1 MRLSLV
7 QKQSIG
13 VAIAILMGLMAWDIW
28 QTREELV
35 QLRHTLK
42 EQRYGA
48 PVITAAPVDCPV
60 NTVGNT
66 TTAQD
71 PPSPSKATL
80 TFVPPVAQIA
90 RDSNQAVAPIV
101 VLPGAD
107 FGEAIK
113 LMQREQDRTQ
123 PKGSAGMSPFGPAQ

>member
-1 MRLSLV
+1 MA
-7 QKQSIG
+7 QKQFFG

-28 QTREELV
+28 QTREELG
-35 QLRHTLK
+35 QLRHTLN
-42 EQRYGA
+42 EQRSSA
-48 PVITAAPVDCPV
+48 PVTTVAPVDCPV
-60 NTVGNT
+60 NTAGTT

-71 PPSPSKATL
+71 PQFPPKATL
-80 TFVPPVAQIA
+80 TFVPPVAQVA
-90 RDSNQAVAPIV
+90 RDSSQVVAPIV

-123 PKGSAGMSPFGPAQ
+123 PKGSAGMSPFGTAQ

>member
-1 MRLSLV
+1 MA
-7 QKQSIG
+7 QKQFFG

-28 QTREELV
+28 QTREELG
-35 QLRHTLK
+35 QLRHTLN
-42 EQRYGA
+42 EQRSGTPVTTVA
-48 PVITAAPVDCPV
+48 PVECPV
-60 NTVGNT
+60 NTAGNT

-71 PPSPSKATL
+71 PLSPSKATL